1 VLDFCRYSDGNPAQ
15 WTDLLGRGPGL
26 TPAGDD
32 VLAGLLAGRAAY
44 GPDDRALADAICA
57 LAPSRTTALSA
68 ALLRHAARGECIPEV
83 AAFTAALTGAGP
95 VGPAAARL
103 LAVGHTSDGA
113 RAAATGPGPLDRDG
127 ALPAGLATAG
137 AR

>member
-1 VLDFCRYSDGNPAQ
+1 AVTFVREWPVVRVGRGRPLAAEVSQARTCWATVSVFGRYSDRKPTQ

-44 GPDDRALADAICA
+44 GPDDRALADDICA

-68 ALLRHAARGECIPEV
+68 ALLRHAARG
-83 AAFTAALTGAGP
+83 
-95 VGPAAARL
+95 
-103 LAVGHTSDGA
+103 
-113 RAAATGPGPLDRDG
+113 
-127 ALPAGLATAG
+127 
-137 AR
+137 